1 MPFHP
6 LYLDP
11 TAAGLGLQML
21 LGGIVGGL
29 VAVRLFWG
37 RVFSLFRRT
46 GQDAEETLATGDE
59 AREAVE
65 EEALPHR

>member
-1 MPFHP
+1 MPVFP

-21 LGGIVGGL
+21 LAGAVGSL
-29 VAVRLFWG
+29 VTIRLFWG

-46 GQDAEETLATGDE
+46 EQETE
-59 AREAVE
+59 EAVATSETPDAAE
-65 EEALPHR
+65 EEA

>member
-1 MPFHP
+1 MPDIL
-6 LYLDP
+6 LYIDP

-29 VAVRLFWG
+29 VTIRLFWG

-46 GQDAEETLATGDE
+46 EQETEEVVATSGKS
-59 AREAVE
+59 REAME
-65 EEALPHR
+65 KEA

>member
-1 MPFHP
+1 MPVFP
-6 LYLDP
+6 LYLDQ

-29 VAVRLFWG
+29 VTIRLFWG

-46 GQDAEETLATGDE
+46 EQETDETVVTSEAPDAAEEE
-59 AREAVE
+59 V
-65 EEALPHR
+65 

>member
-1 MPFHP
+1 MPDIL
-6 LYLDP
+6 LYIDP

-29 VAVRLFWG
+29 VTIRLFWG

-46 GQDAEETLATGDE
+46 KQTEETADTSETPD
-59 AREAVE
+59 AAE
-65 EEALPHR
+65 EEA